1 MTVHRS
7 KRTVVSVTGPVTGM
21 AIACDSGAAWITQC
35 CDPVDYVLTAG
46 MDFAA
51 AREGKIVVQ
60 VLGSANVSVRL
71 RSPSPDAHPWG
82 SLRNVLRFMRAS
94 IRRWGRRLLG
104 ARISVF

>member
-1 MTVHRS
+1 MAHPS

-46 MDFAA
+46 MNFAT
-51 AREGKIVVQ
+51 RKEGRVVVQ
-60 VLGSANVSVRL
+60 VLGSGNVSIKL
-71 RSPSPDAHPWG
+71 RSPLTNGHTRGALKDEL
-82 SLRNVLRFMRAS
+82 SLLRAS

-104 ARISVF
+104 ARI

>member
-1 MTVHRS
+1 MTAHPS

-46 MDFAA
+46 MDFAT

-71 RSPSPDAHPWG
+71 RSPSPDARPWG
-82 SLRNVLRFMRAS
+82 SLANELRCFRAS
-94 IRRWGRRLLG
+94 IHRWCRRILG
-104 ARISVF
+104 ARR